1 VAKGQ
6 SSQTIKENNF
16 KTNKKIALRC
26 KSYDPG
32 SAFLGLKVNTKRIA
46 KTAVIA
52 ISSRITLL
60 ISTIEIKRLDFSDS
74 LFKGRQS
81 SEYPND
87 IGYTSPYIDF
97 HGT

>member
-6 SSQTIKENNF
+6 SAQTIKENNS
-16 KTNKKIALRC
+16 KKLSEKLALRC

-32 SAFLGLKVNTKRIA
+32 STFLGLKVKINKIL

-60 ISTIEIKRLDFSDS
+60 ISTIPKPIKIFVSVTIARGFQI
-74 LFKGRQS
+74 K
-81 SEYPND
+81 EYINEA
-87 IGYTSPYIDF
+87 G
-97 HGT
+97 